1 MPNSPTANIAKK
13 FGNMLDKAQQK
24 RLLTDNTS
32 KKFMKELDYLYKN
45 VNKTRAAL
53 ALRKLSR

>member
-1 MPNSPTANIAKK
+1 MSDNIAKK
-13 FGNMLDKAQQK
+13 FVNLYQKAEQK
-24 RLLTDNTS
+24 RLLTDNMA

-53 ALRKLSR
+53 TLRKLSK

>member
-1 MPNSPTANIAKK
+1 MPNSPTTNIAKK
-13 FGNMLDKAQQK
+13 FGNILDKAQQK
-24 RLLTDNTS
+24 RLLTDNMS

-45 VNKTRAAL
+45 VKKTRAAL